1 MKNALEQI
9 CRDENINLDIL
20 QEKIKEGKVVVP
32 LNISRKHISSPTAI
46 GEGLTVKV
54 NANIGGS
61 PDISDVKLELTK
73 LKVAVECGADT
84 VMDLTIDKSW
94 KEILQMVLD
103 ASDVPVGT
111 VPVYAAICDKGTDG
125 TSADDFINI
134 VKTQA
139 ELGVDFMTI
148 HSGVTKDVIRVYDS
162 ASRIGGMVSRG
173 GNLLMRW
180 MKKNNQEN
188 PFYERFDEILDIA
201 RTYNV
206 TLSLGDGLRPGCIA
220 DASDNAQYAELEVLG
235 ELAKRC
241 RSHGVGVMI
250 EGPGHVPL
258 DMIEE
263 NVKKEKEI
271 CDGAPF
277 YVLGP
282 LTTDI
287 GAGFDHIVG
296 AIGGALAA
304 WKGADF
310 LCYLTPAEH
319 IHLPDIEDVIQGV
332 VASKIAAHSADIAR
346 HLPGARRIDDKMSH
360 ARRNLNWK
368 KMEEYALNSFRL
380 KEIRKKY
387 PSRSDDACTMC
398 GEYCALLEE

>member
-1 MKNALEQI
+1 MKEVLEKI
-9 CRDENINLDIL
+9 CRNENIELDAL
-20 QEKIKEGKVVVP
+20 QKKIKEGKVVVP
-32 LNISRKHISSPTAI
+32 LNIARQGISLPTAI
-46 GEGLTVKV
+46 GEGMTVKV

-61 PDISDVKLELTK
+61 PDISDPEFELTK

-84 VMDLTIDKSW
+84 VMDLTIGKAW

-103 ASDVPVGT
+103 ASEVPVGT
-111 VPVYAAICDKGTDG
+111 VPVYAAICDKRADG
-125 TSADDFINI
+125 SSGDDFINI
-134 VKTQA
+134 IKTQA
-139 ELGVDFMTI
+139 KLGVDFMTI
-148 HSGVTKDVIRVYDS
+148 HSGVTKEVVRTYD
-162 ASRIGGMVSRG
+162 ATARIGGMVSRG
-173 GNLLMRW
+173 GKLLMRW
-180 MKKNNQEN
+180 MKKNALEN

-201 RTYNV
+201 KEYNV
-206 TLSLGDGLRPGCIA
+206 TLSLGDGLRPGAIA
-220 DASDNAQYAELEVLG
+220 DASDNAQYAELKVLG

-241 RSHGVGVMI
+241 RSYGVGIMI

-263 NVKKEKEI
+263 NVLKEKEI

-319 IHLPDIEDVIQGV
+319 IHLPNIEDVIQGV

-346 HLPGARRIDDKMSH
+346 HLPGARKIDDKMSY

-368 KMEEYALNSFRL
+368 KMEDYALNSLRL

-387 PSRSDDACTMC
+387 PQRSDNACTMC

>member
-1 MKNALEQI
+1 MNEVIKKLAE
-9 CRDENINLDIL
+9 RENITEDELK
-20 QEKIKEGKVVVP
+20 QKIKNGRVIIP
-32 LNISRKHISSPTAI
+32 LNISRKGISAPTAI

-61 PDISDVKLELTK
+61 PDISDVEFELTK
-73 LKVAVECGADT
+73 LKVAMECGADT
-84 VMDLTIDKSW
+84 VMDLTIGKSW
-94 KEILQMVLD
+94 KEILEMILD

-111 VPVYAAICDKGTDG
+111 VPVYAAICDKGTDNVSG
-125 TSADDFINI
+125 DDFINI
-134 VKTQA
+134 IKTQA
-139 ELGVDFMTI
+139 EMGVDFMTI
-148 HSGVTKDVIRVYDS
+148 HSGVTKDVVRVYDS
-162 ASRIGGMVSRG
+162 TSRIGGMVSRG
-173 GNLLMRW
+173 GKLLMRW
-180 MKKNNQEN
+180 MKKNNKEN

-201 RTYNV
+201 KKYNV
-206 TLSLGDGLRPGCIA
+206 TLSLGDGLRPGAIA
-220 DASDNAQYAELEVLG
+220 DASDSAQYSELHVLG
-235 ELAKRC
+235 GLAKRC
-241 RSHGVGVMI
+241 RKRGVGVMI

-263 NVKKEKEI
+263 NVLKEKEI

-287 GAGFDHIVG
+287 GAGFDHITG

-319 IHLPDIEDVIQGV
+319 LGLPDIEDVIQGV

-346 HLPGARRIDDKMSH
+346 HLPGARSIDDKMSH

-368 KMEEYALNSFRL
+368 KMEDYALNSFRF

-387 PSRSDDACTMC
+387 PLRSDNACTMC
-398 GEYCALLEE
+398 GEYCALLGE